1 MSVSACIL
9 SPAGPSLSD
18 EETAFLRDMQP
29 WGMILMGRSCQSPDQ
44 VRALVHAIHDALGRE
59 ALIFIDQEGGRVARL
74 KPPVWPKFPAAAVY
88 GELHAADAESAR
100 QTAWLGHRLIAH
112 ELNSLGIRA
121 DFSPV
126 CDLRTLSTHDS
137 IGDRAFAY
145 TADAVIALA
154 GAALEGL
161 SAGGVL
167 GCLKHMPG
175 QGRAQS
181 DSHYALPKIDASKS
195 ELAADFSVFEALAPK
210 AVMGL
215 TAHVTYSDFG
225 VEDAVTVSRDMVSD
239 VIRREIGF
247 DGLLMTDDLGM
258 EALGGTLH
266 NRGVRARAAGCDIL
280 LHCSGFL
287 NDPAKILTE
296 MRDVAAAA
304 GELAA
309 ESAERADHVMSA
321 LTAPSDFDP
330 QQGWAEFDALLGGSV
345 EGSAHV

>member
-9 SPAGPSLSD
+9 SPAGPSLSED
-18 EETAFLRDMQP
+18 EAAFLRDVQP
-29 WGMILMGRSCQSPDQ
+29 WGMILMGRSCQSVDQ
-44 VRALVHAIHDALGRE
+44 VRALVDAIHDALERQ
-59 ALIFIDQEGGRVARL
+59 ALIFVDQEGGRVARL
-74 KPPVWPKFPAAAVY
+74 KPPVWPKFPAAALY
-88 GELHAADAESAR
+88 GDLYGSNAEAACRA
-100 QTAWLGHRLIAH
+100 AWLGHRLIAH
-112 ELNSLGIRA
+112 ELNGLGIRA

-154 GAALEGL
+154 GAALDGL
-161 SAGGVL
+161 TAGGVL

-181 DSHYALPKIDASKS
+181 DSHYALPKIDASKA

-210 AVMGL
+210 SVMGL
-215 TAHVTYSDFG
+215 TAHVTYSSYD
-225 VEDAVTVSRDMVSD
+225 VEDAVTVSRDMIAD

-247 DGLLMTDDLGM
+247 EGLLMTDDLGM

-287 NDPAKILTE
+287 SDPAKILTE

-304 GELAA
+304 GELVA
-309 ESAERADHVMSA
+309 ESAERANRAMSA
-321 LTAPSDFDP
+321 LTAPSDFDS